1 MSSDFYV
8 FSLVILFFLKF
19 INFIWF
25 KIYIIFLKFS
35 YDFYLFGVVY
45 WPLTAMQNRQQNDI
59 VNVPFAR
66 GVGLGD
72 VRGG

>member
-1 MSSDFYV
+1 MIQNLHHF
-8 FSLVILFFLKF
+8 
-19 INFIWF
+19 
-25 KIYIIFLKFS
+25 FLKFS

-72 VRGG
+72 VRGE